1 MWLLKVLGSAF
12 SSICARFLFVGE
24 LLFVGDECLRELV
37 ATGGWFTAA
46 GDAFD
51 ALDDGVDVHVFGQC
65 ADGGE
70 VAGASAEE
78 LKVGE
83 FVVLDIEGDA
93 FGAYTAWCEAVHD
106 MTSFRFII
114 LLYDSR
120 WWIFCKCF
128 AVFGQGER
136 GFRAL
141 WGRILL
147 G

>member
-1 MWLLKVLGSAF
+1 MWFLKVLRSHF
-12 SSICARFLFVGE
+12 LRFVPVLFVGE

-78 LKVGE
+78 LEVGE

-106 MTSFRFII
+106 DDLFSFCYIVI
-114 LLYDSR
+114 
-120 WWIFCKCF
+120 
-128 AVFGQGER
+128 
-136 GFRAL
+136 
-141 WGRILL
+141 
-147 G
+147 

>member
-1 MWLLKVLGSAF
+1 MVSPASCLR
-12 SSICARFLFVGE
+12 CLFVGE
-24 LLFVGDECLRELV
+24 LFFVSDECLRELI
-37 ATGGWFTAA
+37 AAGSRFAAA

-51 ALDDGVDVHVFGQC
+51 TFDDGVDIHVFCQR
-65 ADGGE
+65 ADGGK